1 MKEALAMLSH
11 DLACALD
18 PALLMQSAG
27 QTPDLWQAKVLRSK
41 ASKRILL
48 CSRQAG
54 KSTVTASVALH
65 EALYHPP
72 ALILLLSPCLR
83 QSQELF
89 RKVLA
94 VMHSL
99 NIGVKPQ
106 EESTLRLELASGS
119 RILSL
124 PGTSETIR
132 GFSGVSLIVIDEA
145 AWVSDDLYYSV
156 KPMLAVSKGRL
167 LALSSPW
174 GKRGWFYKE
183 WMEGGPEWDKFKVT
197 ALDCPRITKE
207 FLDSERASMPNGKFV
222 SEYMCEFVDTS
233 DSVFSHD
240 QVMQAITPEV
250 TPLFSDLTSF

>member
-1 MKEALAMLSH
+1 MLPR

-18 PALLMQSAG
+18 PALLMQAAG
-27 QTPDLWQAKVLRSK
+27 QIPDPWQARVLRSE
-41 ASKRILL
+41 APKRLLL

-72 ALILLLSPCLR
+72 ALILLLSPSLR

-89 RKVLA
+89 RKVLS
-94 VMHSL
+94 VMRSL
-99 NIGVKPQ
+99 NLGVKPE
-106 EESTLRLELASGS
+106 EESTLRLELPSGS
-119 RILSL
+119 RIVSL
-124 PGTSETIR
+124 PGKDETIR

-145 AWVSDDLYYSV
+145 AWVPDSLYYSV
-156 KPMLAVSKGRL
+156 RPMLAVSRGKL

-183 WMEGGPEWDKFKVT
+183 FVEGGKEWEKFKVT
-197 ALDCPRITKE
+197 ALHCPRITKE
-207 FLDSERASMPNGKFV
+207 FLDNERSSMPEMRFI

-240 QVMQAITPEV
+240 QVMRAMRYDIK
-250 TPLFSDLTSF
+250 PLFPDLMTI